1 MQPEKRYLVPSS
13 ISPVLDPY
21 KYMQDLGVES
31 RTDGIEDLFNLKF
44 EQAQHRIDIVIG
56 EIMEAKEAY
65 QVNFRELEMELMN
78 IGNLISRMPIDKK
91 YYTSR
96 EFVDL
101 HKEKFAVRR
110 QMREERHKLIQNT
123 ARLRQELRDA
133 LIERFAEEKK
143 SKVFEIAGE
152 EKDDERREG

>member
-1 MQPEKRYLVPSS
+1 M
-13 ISPVLDPY
+13 
-21 KYMQDLGVES
+21 
-31 RTDGIEDLFNLKF
+31 EDLFYLNL
-44 EQAQHRIDIVIG
+44 EQAQHRTDLVIG

-78 IGNLISRMPIDKK
+78 IGNLINRMPIDKK
-91 YYTSR
+91 YYTTR

-110 QMREERHKLIQNT
+110 QMREERHKLIKNT
-123 ARLRQELRDA
+123 AMLRKELRDA

-143 SKVFEIAGE
+143 SKIFELAGE
-152 EKDDERREG
+152 ETDDEGREG